1 MSIDADNRKQPVH
14 LHVYQRVRDMILFG
28 ELTPGEAV
36 TIQGLTSV
44 LGVGMTPAREAIR
57 RLTTEGALEFL
68 GNRRVCVPLLTISAL
83 EELAFARCAIE
94 PKLAYWATENM
105 SPSKINELNI
115 IDQAVN
121 SAVSHGNV
129 SNYLIQNH
137 RFHMAIYRQAN
148 KPELLSIIER
158 LWLKTGPSMRVIC
171 GRIGTQNLPDAHQ
184 IALDGLRNNDPHK
197 AEKAIY
203 DDILQGVDSLKIIL
217 GESEIRQI

>member
-1 MSIDADNRKQPVH
+1 MSIEQAKQPAH
-14 LHVYQRVRDMILFG
+14 LHVYQRVRDMILYG
-28 ELTPGEAV
+28 ELAPGEAV

-44 LGVGMTPAREAIR
+44 LGAGMTPAREAIR

-68 GNRRVCVPLLTISAL
+68 GNRRVCVPLLTLEAL

-105 SPSKINELNI
+105 TPSKIAELNI

-121 SAVSHGNV
+121 SAVDHGNV
-129 SNYLIQNH
+129 RDYLIQNN
-137 RFHMAIYRQAN
+137 RFHMAIYKLAN
-148 KPELLSIIER
+148 KPELLSIVER

-184 IALDGLRNNDPHK
+184 MALDGLRNNDAEK
-197 AEKAIY
+197 AEKAIH
-203 DDILQGVDSLKIIL
+203 DDIMQGVDSLRSVL
-217 GESEIRQI
+217 QESEK